1 MDDEIV
7 GTVATGVEPERSLTQ
22 EHVNEIVK
30 REKAAA
36 ADKVR
41 REMEVLHRNEIEQL
55 KSSAPTSMGGI
66 PQEDLGAMEERLLKR
81 MAEEQERK
89 QNEILRAE
97 NEQLLRNAAD
107 MYHLKVAKG
116 KDKFSDFEEVM
127 RDFDPSAF
135 PQVALEAADFD
146 NTDEIMYEL
155 SKNPGKLMQL
165 TGLFEKSPLLGRRE
179 LTKLSQSI
187 VQNQEAKENNVST
200 NAPLSRL
207 KSSTVGEDSGQVTLK
222 DLKNADWLRG

>member
-7 GTVATGVEPERSLTQ
+7 GIVATGAEPERSLTQ

-41 REMEVLHRNEIEQL
+41 REMEALHRQEIEQL

-135 PQVALEAADFD
+135 PQVALESADFD

-187 VQNQEAKENNVST
+187 AQNQEAKENNVST

>member
-1 MDDEIV
+1 MDEEIT
-7 GTVATGVEPERSLTQ
+7 GTVETAPAPDRNLTQ

-41 REMEVLHRNEIEQL
+41 REMEALHRQEIEQM
-55 KSSAPTSMGGI
+55 KSGIPKSVGGI
-66 PQEDLGAMEERLLKR
+66 QQEDMGVIEERLMKR
-81 MAEEQERK
+81 FAEEQDRR
-89 QNEILRAE
+89 QNDQLRAE

-135 PQVALEAADFD
+135 PQVALESADFD

-165 TGLFEKSPLLGRRE
+165 TGLFEKSPIMGRRE
-179 LTKLSQSI
+179 LTKLSQLI
-187 VQNQEAKENNVST
+187 AQNQEAKENNVST

-207 KSSTVGEDSGQVTLK
+207 KSSMVGEDSGQTTLK
-222 DLKNADWLRG
+222 DFKNADWLRG